1 MRTPILIY
9 DGDCRFC
16 IEQAARLARLV
27 RGRVALESFRDP
39 GVLSKYPA
47 LTRPECEAA
56 IHLVESGGRVS
67 RGAEAIARTLALRPL
82 LAPVALL
89 YRVSI
94 LRAIADWGYALVARN
109 RFRLR
114 GRACADASCH
124 KHTR

>member
-1 MRTPILIY
+1 MPSPVLIY
-9 DGDCRFC
+9 DGDCHFC
-16 IEQAARLARLV
+16 VEQAARLERLV

-56 IHLVESGGRVS
+56 IHLVETGGRVS
-67 RGAEAIARTLALRPL
+67 RGAEAIARTLALRPA
-82 LAPVALL
+82 LAPAALL
-89 YRVSI
+89 YRVPV
-94 LRAIADWGYALVARN
+94 LRPLADWAYALVARN

-114 GRACADASCH
+114 GRACAGESCH